1 LIYDLQQGFV
11 FPAASLLLI
20 IKIIAI
26 DTILSGDNAVVIAMA
41 TRNLPGNQQN
51 KGILFGT
58 VGAVVIRILLAFIIV
73 ELLRIPYVNVICGI
87 LLIWIS
93 YKVLVG
99 GEESVN
105 VKSEASLLKAIGTII
120 AADAIMSL
128 DNVVALAGASN
139 GHIEMIAIGVAFSIP
154 IMIFFS
160 KLIVQ
165 LMNKFGWIAY
175 IGSGI
180 LAWTGGNMLFK
191 DEQFLNLINLD
202 QGFFTYLLTG
212 VVTIA
217 IISAG
222 YGVNRR
228 ASKRRFHHSH

>member
-1 LIYDLQQGFV
+1 MYDLQQGFV

-128 DNVVALAGASN
+128 
-139 GHIEMIAIGVAFSIP
+139 
-154 IMIFFS
+154 
-160 KLIVQ
+160 
-165 LMNKFGWIAY
+165 
-175 IGSGI
+175 
-180 LAWTGGNMLFK
+180 
-191 DEQFLNLINLD
+191 
-202 QGFFTYLLTG
+202 
-212 VVTIA
+212 
-217 IISAG
+217 
-222 YGVNRR
+222 
-228 ASKRRFHHSH
+228 